1 MGHSTPGRRLSRRGF
16 LAAGGAA
23 LGAAVVGTTVAGSAG
38 LGAPDPDAVR
48 LGDFWLFGRYADG
61 CADRGFDE
69 TGLAPVRLPH
79 CVTPLSW
86 TGWQP
91 SSWQDRWIYRKHFTV
106 PASMAAER
114 CRARFDGVMTSA
126 AVFLN
131 GTPVAAHDGGYLPF
145 EADLPGVTA
154 GDNVLAVVVD
164 GRWPLD
170 VPPNLPRAAGPS
182 VLDFYQPAGIY
193 RPAVIGTAP
202 RTRLADVFA
211 CPADVLSPAR
221 SLRLTCE
228 LDTAVALA
236 GPLRVTASVSQAGRE
251 LARGSADVAPMPVGT
266 RTVGF
271 DVRGL
276 GAVRLWDVDDPALC
290 DVTVTVRSGPHRL
303 DRRVVRTGF
312 REARFTP
319 DGFFLNG
326 RRLKL
331 FGLNRHQWYP
341 FAGGAL
347 PDRVQRRDAEILRRE
362 LNCTMVRCSH
372 YPQSSAFLDACDEL
386 GLLVWEEIPGWGR
399 VGDDAW
405 QKRNLRD
412 VAAMVVRDRNHPSVV
427 VWGTR
432 VNEAAGTPEL
442 YRTTGRLAR
451 QLDPSRPT
459 SGALASSTGAR
470 LALPPGTDEQ
480 VLAYNDYTA
489 RRGAP
494 FRLRPPRPG
503 VPYLVTETIGTLA
516 GARAYRRTDPQAV
529 QRLQAELHAKAHDL
543 AAADDRYCGLLAWCA
558 FDYPSGWQRSVGGTK
573 FAGVSDVFRVPK
585 PAAAFY
591 ASQGDPRVR
600 PVVAAGFA
608 WDPGAGA
615 PGPGATIWSNCD
627 RLLLFLGDRPA
638 GEARSRRADFPHLRY
653 PPFAA
658 DLAVPRGRWPDL
670 RVDGYVGG
678 RLAVSRRYSGDRA
691 RDVLSCV
698 PDDPALLA
706 DGGDATRVVIAATDR
721 FGTLRGS
728 ATGTVT
734 LALTGPGE
742 LVGDT
747 TLDFGATGGAAAV
760 WLRPFA
766 GPPGTVTLE
775 ARHDGLGTATATVA
789 LHAPARPTGLG

>member
-1 MGHSTPGRRLSRRGF
+1 MAGEWRLSRRRF

-23 LGAAVVGTTVAGSAG
+23 LLGAAVTGSAG
-38 LGAPDPDAVR
+38 LAAAGPETVR
-48 LGDFWLFGRYADG
+48 LTDFWLFGRYADG
-61 CADRGFDE
+61 GADPDFDE
-69 TGLAPVRLPH
+69 TDLDPVRLPH

-91 SSWQDRWIYRKHFTV
+91 SSWQDQWLYRKHFTV
-106 PASMAAER
+106 TPAMTAER
-114 CRARFDGVMTSA
+114 VRARFDGVMTNATVS
-126 AVFLN
+126 LN
-131 GTPVAAHDGGYLPF
+131 GRVVATHEGGYLPF
-145 EADLPGVTA
+145 EVELPEVVV

-164 GRWPLD
+164 GRWALD
-170 VPPNLPRAAGPS
+170 VPPNLPRTAGPS
-182 VLDFYQPAGIY
+182 VIDFYQPAGIY
-193 RPAVIGTAP
+193 RPATIGTVP

-211 CPADVLSPAR
+211 RPVDVLSPAR
-221 SLRLTCE
+221 SLHLTCE
-228 LDTAVALA
+228 LDTTVAL
-236 GPLRVTASVSQAGRE
+236 GEPLQVTASVRQAGLE
-251 LARGSADVAPMPVGT
+251 LAQGATEVAPMPVGT
-266 RTVGF
+266 KTVEF
-271 DVRGL
+271 DVGGL
-276 GAVRLWDVDDPALC
+276 GAVRLWDVEDPALC
-290 DVTVTVRSGPHRL
+290 DVVVTVRSGPRVV
-303 DRRVVRTGF
+303 DQRVVRTGF

-405 QKRNLRD
+405 QRQNLKD
-412 VAAMVVRDRNHPSVV
+412 VAGMVVRDRNHPSIV

-432 VNEAAGTPEL
+432 VNEAAGSTDL
-442 YRTTGRLAR
+442 YLRTGRLAR

-459 SGALASSTGAR
+459 SGALATTTGAR

-494 FRLRPPRPG
+494 FQLRPPRAG
-503 VPYLVTETIGTLA
+503 VPYLVTESIGTLA
-516 GARAYRRTDPQAV
+516 GARAYRRTDAPATQH
-529 QRLQAELHAKAHDL
+529 LQAELHAKAHDL

-558 FDYPSGWQRSVGGTK
+558 FDYPSGWQRSVGGSK
-573 FAGVSDVFRVPK
+573 FPGVSDIFRIPK

-591 ASQGDPRVR
+591 ASQGDPLVR
-600 PVVAAGFA
+600 AVAEPGFA
-608 WDPGAGA
+608 WDFTAQPTG

-627 RLLLFLGDRPA
+627 RLLLFLDDRPA

-658 DLAVPRGRWPDL
+658 DLTVPRGRRPQL
-670 RVDGYVGG
+670 RIDGYVGE
-678 RLAVSRRYSGDRA
+678 RLVVSRRFSGDRSH
-691 RDVLSCV
+691 DVLSCV
-698 PDDPALLA
+698 PDDPGLRA
-706 DGGDATRVVIAATDR
+706 DGADATRVVIAATDR
-721 FGTLRGS
+721 FGTLR
-728 ATGTVT
+728 AGTAGRVAVT
-734 LALTGPGE
+734 LTGPGE
-742 LVGDT
+742 LVGDP

-766 GPPGTVTLE
+766 GPPGTLVLT
-775 ARHDGLGTATATVA
+775 ARHDTLGTATATVTTSA
-789 LHAPARPTGLG
+789 AAREATPRL